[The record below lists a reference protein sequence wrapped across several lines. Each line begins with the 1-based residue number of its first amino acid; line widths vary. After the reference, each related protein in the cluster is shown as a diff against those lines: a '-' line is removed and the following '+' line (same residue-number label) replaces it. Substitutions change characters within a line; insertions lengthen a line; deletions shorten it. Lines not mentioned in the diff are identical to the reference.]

1 MNFWRGLVWGGV
13 VGSMIGAVMVPM
25 MRRHRKPLIER
36 GVDAVRESFMD
47 STQDLMKEARRT
59 RNRLMKNFR

>member
-1 MNFWRGLVWGGV
+1 
-13 VGSMIGAVMVPM
+13 MIGAVMVPM

>member
-59 RNRLMKNFR
+59 RKRLMKNFR

>member
-36 GVDAVRESFMD
+36 GVDAVRESFMG

-59 RNRLMKNFR
+59 RKRLMKNFR